1 MLKAFTFPIAAL
13 VFLFALVTIYFSFY
27 EVGPGNVGVLT
38 HFGQIQKNEILGPGL
53 HFVTPYYS
61 KVKIISTRI
70 NNYSDQE
77 VSASKDLQKV
87 YTTVSVNWFI
97 PANDATW
104 VYQNVGDEH
113 ALLINVLAPVVANAT
128 KAVTAKYN
136 AQNLVKERELVREGI
151 EKMIIRNLQPY
162 HLKVVSN
169 VNITNFKFSKLFG
182 QAIEEKQVAEQTAR
196 KRRYLL
202 QGAVIK
208 AKQTIVTAK
217 AEAKAMKLKELSV
230 TPTLVQWEAVQ
241 KWDGKLPNITGGNIP
256 FIMSLPKHYVNGK
269 PN

>member
-1 MLKAFTFPIAAL
+1 
-13 VFLFALVTIYFSFY
+13 
-27 EVGPGNVGVLT
+27 
-38 HFGQIQKNEILGPGL
+38 
-53 HFVTPYYS
+53 
-61 KVKIISTRI
+61 
-70 NNYSDQE
+70 
-77 VSASKDLQKV
+77 
-87 YTTVSVNWFI
+87 
-97 PANDATW
+97 
-104 VYQNVGDEH
+104 
-113 ALLINVLAPVVANAT
+113 
-128 KAVTAKYN
+128 
-136 AQNLVKERELVREGI
+136 
-151 EKMIIRNLQPY
+151 MIIRNLQPY